1 MIFTNQVKQN
11 PKTKAKFAPG
21 KNDRGFG
28 KEGYQVWALG
38 SHYDGKVRG
47 GIRHSW
53 CLVAEGLTLNEAKA
67 LLNKR
72 CGIKIYEDVE

>member
-1 MIFTNQVKQN
+1 MIFTKQVKQN

-21 KNDRGFG
+21 RAAD
-28 KEGYQVWALG
+28 G
-38 SHYDGKVRG
+38 SYMVYKLCSNYDGKVRG

-53 CLVAEGLTLNEAKA
+53 GLVQKGMTLNEAKA

-72 CGIKIYEDVE
+72 CGIKIYEDIE

>member
-21 KNDRGFG
+21 KEAD
-28 KEGYQVWALG
+28 GYQVYKLC
-38 SHYDGKVRG
+38 SNYDGKVRG

-53 CLVAEGLTLNEAKA
+53 GLVAKGLTLNEAKA

-72 CGIKIYEDVE
+72 CGIKIYDDVD

>member
-21 KNDRGFG
+21 KD
-28 KEGYQVWALG
+28 ADG
-38 SHYDGKVRG
+38 SYCVYKLCSNYDGHVRG

-53 CLVAEGLTLNEAKA
+53 RLVAKGLTLDEAKK
-67 LLNKR
+67 LLEKR
-72 CGIKIYEDVE
+72 VGIKMWS

>member
-21 KNDRGFG
+21 KDADGLYSVYKLCSN
-28 KEGYQVWALG
+28 
-38 SHYDGKVRG
+38 YDGQVRG

-53 CLVAEGLTLNEAKA
+53 GLVQKGMTLNQAKA

>member
-1 MIFTNQVKQN
+1 MIFLNQVKQN
-11 PKTKAKFAPG
+11 PKTLAKFAPG
-21 KNDRGFG
+21 KDTNGTYRIY
-28 KEGYQVWALG
+28 KLCAN
-38 SHYDGKVRG
+38 YDGQVRG

-53 CLVAEGLTLNEAKA
+53 RWIAKGLTLNEAKA